1 MSPRSWV
8 ERKKRIQEN
17 KYALCPRLKLPD
29 SPGDGQKTR
38 GCLFA
43 SSGPLSEEAPR
54 IHRHANRPGQI
65 PVYTGEKLRDSH
77 THTHTQLS
85 TCKPVTHTLVISS
98 SSSSASSQSL
108 VLFQKAAGRR
118 RSVTAERYN
127 TRGGTRGEGRVEEF
141 LPLRGGQMQPRSR
154 SLPAS
159 PPPVLQISPSP
170 LSLLSLMCQ
179 YAHMLRLLPRSFI
192 TLSLSLP
199 LSLYVEAA
207 NQMRAEDR
215 DLARDEW
222 REDKRSAPP
231 PPHSSALCHSL

>member
-1 MSPRSWV
+1 MCGLTGESTELGR
-8 ERKKRIQEN
+8 EKKKKRIQEN
-17 KYALCPRLKLPD
+17 RYALCPRLKLPD

-43 SSGPLSEEAPR
+43 SSGPLSEEAPH

-65 PVYTGEKLRDSH
+65 PVYSGQKLSDSN
-77 THTHTQLS
+77 THTTLHTQA
-85 TCKPVTHTLVISS
+85 CHTHTLVISS

-108 VLFQKAAGRR
+108 VLFQKAAGGR

-127 TRGGTRGEGRVEEF
+127 TRGGTREEGRAEEF
-141 LPLRGGQMQPRSR
+141 LPLRGAQMQPRSR
-154 SLPAS
+154 FLPAS
-159 PPPVLQISPSP
+159 PPPILQISPSP

-199 LSLYVEAA
+199 LSL
-207 NQMRAEDR
+207 
-215 DLARDEW
+215 
-222 REDKRSAPP
+222 S
-231 PPHSSALCHSL
+231 LCGGDQSDASRRQT